1 MGRYFDAW
9 AEGRRHA
16 PTLYPPTMQL
26 MAADITV

>member
-1 MGRYFDAW
+1 MIDAW

-26 MAADITV
+26 MAADTTV